1 MTTTTETEAAAPQE
15 PANAPLD
22 ELRRRKRI
30 ISEPESDARVEQQ
43 HARGKLTARERIGH
57 LLDKGS
63 FEELGAFVTH
73 RSSEFGLAEK
83 KYPGDSVIT
92 GYGKINGK
100 PAYVYSQDFTVL
112 GGSLSEVAAEKIC
125 KVMDLA
131 MRNGAPIIGIS
142 DSGGARIQEGV
153 ASLAGYGEI
162 FMRNTLASGVVP
174 QISAILGPSAGGAV
188 YSPAITDF
196 TLMVRG
202 ISQMF
207 ITGPDV
213 IKAVT
218 GEEITHEALGGADAH
233 AVHSGVSHFTLDSEL
248 ECMETI
254 RALLSYLPPNNLDDP
269 PTGDQDDDPERADE
283 DLRSIVPQESNRP
296 YDMLD
301 VVARVLDYG
310 DFLNVQREFA
320 PNIIVGFGRLHG
332 RSVGVVAQQ
341 PAHLAGVIDIHA
353 SVKAARFVR
362 FCDAFNIPII
372 TFADVPGYMPGQ
384 DQEHR
389 GIIRQGAKLLYA
401 YAEATVPKITVVTRK
416 AYGGAYVVMGS
427 KHLRTDINLAWP
439 SAEIAVMGPDA
450 AVNIIHR
457 RELADSKDPE
467 SARAELIEDYRT
479 SFANPYQ
486 AAERGFIDDVIDPAR
501 TRPLLIRALDALQ
514 NKRDVLPPKK
524 HGNIPL

>member
-1 MTTTTETEAAAPQE
+1 MTAEKTTNKALE
-15 PANAPLD
+15 
-22 ELRRRKRI
+22 ELRRRKARI
-30 ISEPESDARVEQQ
+30 TSTEGEARAEQQ
-43 HARGKLTARERIGH
+43 HARGKLTARERIE
-57 LLDKGS
+57 LLVDPGS
-63 FEELGAFVTH
+63 FEELGSFVTH
-73 RSSEFGLAEK
+73 RSSEFGVSDK
-83 KYPGDSVIT
+83 KFPGDSVIT
-92 GYGKINGK
+92 GYGRITGRT
-100 PAYVYSQDFTVL
+100 AYVYSQDFTVF

-153 ASLAGYGEI
+153 VSLAGYGEI

-233 AVHSGVSHFTLDSEL
+233 ATLSGVSHFTLDSEE

-254 RALLSYLPPNNLDDP
+254 RFLLSFLPLNNMDDP
-269 PTGDQDDDPERADE
+269 PMGDLDDDPNRADE
-283 DLRSIVPQESNRP
+283 ELRDIVPQESTRS
-296 YDMLD
+296 YDMMD
-301 VVARVLDYG
+301 VIGRVLDHG
-310 DFLNVQREFA
+310 EFLNIQNDFA
-320 PNIIVGFGRLHG
+320 PNMIVGFGRMSG
-332 RSVGVVAQQ
+332 RSVGIVAQQ
-341 PAHLAGVIDIHA
+341 PAYLAGVIDIHA

-372 TFADVPGYMPGQ
+372 TFTDVPGYMPGQ

-457 RELADSKDPE
+457 RQLVDAKDPE
-467 SARAELIEDYRT
+467 ATRAELIEDYRD

-486 AAERGFIDDVIDPAR
+486 AAERGFIDDVIDPAQ
-501 TRPLLIRALDALQ
+501 TRPRLIHALEALQ
-514 NKRDVLPPKK
+514 NKRDTLPPKK